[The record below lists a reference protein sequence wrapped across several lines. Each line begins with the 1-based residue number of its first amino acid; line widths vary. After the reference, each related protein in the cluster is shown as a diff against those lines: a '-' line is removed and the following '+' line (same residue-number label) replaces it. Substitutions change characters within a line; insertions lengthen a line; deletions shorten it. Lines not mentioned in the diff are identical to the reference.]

1 MVYLHLDTVSTSL
14 NELEREVE
22 ASRRV
27 WRDETRHEFDQNY
40 WNEFYSSAKTYFEEL
55 ERLSEEL
62 ERIRGHLY

>member
-27 WRDETRHEFDQNY
+27 WRDETRREFDSSY
-40 WNEFYSSAKTYFEEL
+40 WNEFYSNAKTYLEEL

-62 ERIRGHLY
+62 ERLRRQLY